1 MPNTILEGLL
11 AQKGYGKDKRP
22 DLKGYDNRQMIEQV
36 YKYRSHLNAYQYAFV
51 SKKKAEEFAETVEG
65 IVDVV
70 PFDSSTGYAELGGGA
85 DE

>member
-1 MPNTILEGLL
+1 MADYLPDFRIL
-11 AQKGYGKDKRP
+11 R
-22 DLKGYDNRQMIEQV
+22 
-36 YKYRSHLNAYQYAFV
+36 RSKMKVIYVVTCALCNKYAFV

-70 PFDSSTGYAELGGGA
+70 PFDASTGYDELGGGA